1 MQGILLSIVMAFIVL
16 VFSTGNLRISFIA
29 IWCISSIILSLLSMI
44 ALLEWKFGMIESTC
58 VIVFIGI
65 SVDYVVHICHNYTHA
80 LELSPKARMDHAY
93 RQIGK
98 AIVGGA
104 LTSCFSAGFLI
115 VCQAS
120 SLNKFGVLLLTTIL
134 CSMLTALIML
144 PSILYVVG
152 P

>member
-1 MQGILLSIVMAFIVL
+1 MK
-16 VFSTGNLRISFIA
+16 
-29 IWCISSIILSLLSMI
+29 
-44 ALLEWKFGMIESTC
+44 WKFGMIESTS

-80 LELSPKARMDHAY
+80 LETSRKARMDFAY

-98 AIVGGA
+98 AIIGGA

-115 VCQAS
+115 ICQAS

-144 PSILYVVG
+144 PSVLYLMG
-152 P
+152 PTIKK